1 MPPRFAGVVNLY
13 SREYYQLVRSRL
25 RPGGF
30 VVQWLPMHLVDYAEA
45 LGILKTVQETFP
57 ETSLWLHGNTGI
69 IVARHEARIVLDLRR
84 VARALELAELRR
96 SLEPLG
102 IVDAAGFTRL
112 YALGPDGVRAATTN
126 VPAITDDLP
135 WLEFHRVR
143 APLQE
148 LRGPFNFEHAR
159 AMEAIYRLRVED
171 AMPLEGVSSEV
182 AQQLGA
188 ARRAESHLAL
198 GLIND
203 YWGLGRPASVEF
215 EAAARADAADRPG
228 LLLRAAQARLQEGDA
243 ENAQRLA
250 RESLALDPS
259 ERAHAFLAALEPVS
273 DRR

>member
-1 MPPRFAGVVNLY
+1 
-13 SREYYQLVRSRL
+13 
-25 RPGGF
+25 
-30 VVQWLPMHLVDYAEA
+30 
-45 LGILKTVQETFP
+45 
-57 ETSLWLHGNTGI
+57 
-69 IVARHEARIVLDLRR
+69 
-84 VARALELAELRR
+84 
-96 SLEPLG
+96 
-102 IVDAAGFTRL
+102 
-112 YALGPDGVRAATTN
+112 
-126 VPAITDDLP
+126 
-135 WLEFHRVR
+135 VR